1 MWVEWFDKATIYGI
15 DINDTRFNKYD
26 RKRLVLDNV
35 DQGDKKALVKYG
47 NRKGPWRV
55 IIDDGSH
62 INSHQKLTFETLWDY
77 VEPGGYYIVEDTHT
91 SYWEHMID
99 CDQTL
104 VQRMLEVTDEL
115 STAPHHKHYYS
126 NILRR
131 RKNEDLTKYQN
142 EIEYMTYRM
151 GMIVIKKRDDV

>member
-1 MWVEWFDKATIYGI
+1 M
-15 DINDTRFNKYD
+15 
-26 RKRLVLDNV
+26 
-35 DQGDKKALVKYG
+35 
-47 NRKGPWRV
+47 
-55 IIDDGSH
+55 
-62 INSHQKLTFETLWDY
+62 
-77 VEPGGYYIVEDTHT
+77 EPGGYYIIEDTHT

-104 VQRMLEVTDEL
+104 MQRMLEVTDEL

-131 RKNEDLTKYQN
+131 RVNEQLTKYQN
-142 EIEYMTYRM
+142 EIEYMTYRI